1 VEESSITNLTDH
13 DELAL
18 VIGRRVRA
26 RRLAVGLTQTELGEP
41 LTKGFVS
48 AVEGGHTLPSLR
60 ALLLF
65 ADRLG
70 VGLDDLAGP
79 VKRVAIG
86 RYTPG
91 RDAERASRHDPQP
104 QAQDPRGRR

>member
-1 VEESSITNLTDH
+1 MAKSSITKPNGH
-13 DELAL
+13 DELAQ

-26 RRLAVGLTQTELGEP
+26 RRLAAGLTQAQLGEP

-48 AVEGGHTLPSLR
+48 AVETGRTLPSLR

-70 VGLDDLAGP
+70 VGLDDLVGP
-79 VKRVAIG
+79 VKRVAIR

-91 RDAERASRHDPQP
+91 RDAGPSRHIREDR
-104 QAQDPRGRR
+104 QAPDPRGRR

>member
-1 VEESSITNLTDH
+1 MGKSSITKLCNH
-13 DELAL
+13 DELA
-18 VIGRRVRA
+18 VAVGSRIRA
-26 RRLAVGLTQTELGEP
+26 RRLAVGLTQTQLGEP

-48 AVEGGHTLPSLR
+48 AVEAGHALPSLR